1 MRLNNLGNSINAA
14 KDILNV
20 FEQMSDFKG
29 SDATDETLKKMAG
42 ALSDYSLETVKSAAG
57 QMDLTEAQAQA
68 VFMAKGLA
76 DAELDTA
83 VKTAALS
90 AAQTEA
96 SSSALNI
103 KSIFT
108 GLGATLA
115 SQPELIAAISVA
127 ALAAGGA
134 YIAWYNSAEQV
145 LKRQREHRAEMQKSI
160 DSANSEAR
168 SFTQQENE
176 LKQLLE
182 QYNNAAKYSDEW
194 YESAK
199 KITDISED
207 LIIGYSDEG
216 DVILANTGKIQE
228 QIQEY
233 RNLAETKHNSAVEE
247 SKELIDTSVEDYE
260 ENLKKKEKEDAL
272 IKQAQDEIARNQALI
287 RSNPDSDDVQFWAE
301 NVFNWQTTLDGALSK
316 SQLYADDLNAI
327 TDEVRESYMN
337 LLPQLDENAYTD
349 FERNLRTSLLDYAST
364 AMIDSNEFTAL
375 YNGIRSSDVSKKL
388 FESLFTLQD
397 SDISYSDYSR
407 QAQEIY
413 EKLLTQ
419 LNITDESDQLALKL
433 VLGIDDES
441 LANARQ
447 ELDALKVKYAGRR
460 YNGSTLEYGDIEFA
474 NFADT
479 LTDSELDIAN
489 SNEFA
494 SAIEQIKLETG
505 EARLSQEEYR
515 TALDLASEAILNQKD
530 ASELLKTSISDSVSS
545 LNDLQSQLNTL
556 DSAVINYDEN
566 GSFSLDDLAAISDY
580 FLSLE
585 DFDTSAV
592 DGALSVLS
600 DSSSTTEELAK
611 AVTTVAD
618 QYLQASGILDTV
630 TDRNKALIISQLES
644 MGISNA
650 QEIVNAKLAA
660 SYGTLVQAE
669 AIAAKYSINL
679 SAVTYDEINS
689 LLTEGQISEVT
700 ARQLAYYAIQ
710 KQYCNGAVIST
721 VADCQNMINLAKT
734 AGYSTEVLSRL
745 EALKARMASSDYMFS
760 ETVRTNVSN
769 QINRILSEAGAN
781 MADYDIKIPQA
792 TYNGGSGIANALN
805 DAGQA
810 AQASAQEI
818 EDTYEEVFDFFE
830 RRTDVLNDALD
841 LLNTNLENVF
851 GSFAKNQLI
860 DAQIGINKESINNQT
875 DALAMYQQKASE
887 ALAKIPA
894 DLQSKITEGSVS
906 LTNFI
911 GSGNEDVVEAIKEYQ
926 NWADKVAD
934 CKQELGSL
942 KKELRQLEL
951 DKFNN
956 IISDFT
962 NRFDIS
968 TDAQDFIQKQIA
980 LFKEAGQL
988 IGTGFYQG
996 LIKESEGQLTI
1007 LEQERQAL
1015 ADELASG
1022 LDNGLIEKGSEE
1034 WLEIIDAFNKVDSS
1048 ILDCKKDIE
1057 EFNNAIQDL
1066 HWDII
1071 KRIQENFDN
1080 LSDEMKNLTGLI
1092 NDADVSDA
1100 EGNWSK
1106 EGLTQLGLYAQEYEK
1121 SVYAANMYAEEIAKL
1136 NEAFANG
1143 DYSVTE
1149 YADKLA
1155 DLKKAQWDEVNA
1167 SEAAKDSII
1176 SLNKERVET
1185 MVTAIEDEI
1194 DAMKE
1199 LISSKKDALDAEEEL
1214 YEYRKSISEKTKS
1227 VTDIERQI
1235 AAMQNDDTA
1244 STVAKR
1250 KRLEE
1255 QLAQA
1260 KEELADY
1267 EYSHSIDT
1275 QKSALDQQFE
1285 EFETDKDAEI
1295 ERLRET
1301 LSDREAVI
1309 ALSFETV
1316 KANAQL
1322 IGSEIA
1328 LIAQTH
1334 GITVSESITA
1344 AWNSGE
1350 NAVASYGQTLG
1361 NGASTFLTNMSNMA
1375 QSVYGLQSQ
1384 ADAAALSLANM
1395 YNQNSEN
1402 LQNSLIA
1409 SWYSAANLNAV
1420 AQALDASLINA
1431 LGRGYDVSSLVNGMN
1446 SIGNAASNTAGKI
1459 RDMMAALSGLGN
1471 TSSDNAR
1478 YAIAMDGKTV
1488 DDNNGKG
1495 FTREQADKLKST
1507 KYKHHYYYIYTF
1519 AKGGLVTKDDNNPL
1533 NYIARSVGEDTLIA
1547 AKDGELV
1554 LNPAEADAFLK
1565 LAPNMELFNRFIP
1578 RIAPDSS
1585 VENIPFIEKGAPSV
1599 QIHYD
1604 NLVQVQGDVN
1614 NSNIREMKTIV
1625 DDAITK
1631 QFNKFNSDLH
1641 KAGVR

>member
-1 MRLNNLGNSINAA
+1 
-14 KDILNV
+14 
-20 FEQMSDFKG
+20 MSEFKG
-29 SDATDETLKKMAG
+29 SGAKDETIKKLTDV
-42 ALSDYSLETVKSAAG
+42 LSDYSLETVGAAAG
-57 QMDLTEAQAQA
+57 QMDLTEVQAQA

-83 VKTAALS
+83 VKTATLS
-90 AAQTEA
+90 AAQKEA
-96 SSSALNI
+96 SSSALNV
-103 KSIFT
+103 KSVFT

-115 SQPELIAAISVA
+115 AHPALIA
-127 ALAAGGA
+127 ALAAGALAAGVA
-134 YIAWYNSAEQV
+134 YIAWYNSTEQV

-160 DSANSEAR
+160 DSLNSEST
-168 SFTQQENE
+168 SFTQQANA

-182 QYNNAAKYSDEW
+182 QYNNATKYSDEW
-194 YESAK
+194 YESAR
-199 KITDISED
+199 KIADLSED
-207 LIIGYSDEG
+207 LVIGYSDEG
-216 DVILANTGKIQE
+216 EAILANTDKIRE

-233 RNLAETKHNSAVEE
+233 RNLADEKYSSSIIA
-247 SKELIDTSVEDYE
+247 SKEFIDTSVKDYE
-260 ENLKKKEKEDAL
+260 KNQKKKEKKDNKAQKLQTRLEKDKAYIRANPYAPDA
-272 IKQAQDEIARNQALI
+272 QSYND
-287 RSNPDSDDVQFWAE
+287 
-301 NVFNWQTTLDGALSK
+301 
-316 SQLYADDLNAI
+316 AI
-327 TDEVRESYMN
+327 TDLEGEIDAILEKSALYATEMDYIQENIKASYAN
-337 LLPQLDENAYTD
+337 LLPLLNENEFTD
-349 FERNLRTSLLDYAST
+349 FEINLRTSLLDYAST
-364 AMIDSNEFTAL
+364 AMIDSSQFTAL
-375 YNGIRSSDVSKKL
+375 YDKIKSSDVNKKL
-388 FESLFTLQD
+388 FDSLFTLQD
-397 SDISYSDYSR
+397 SDNSYAEYSR

-441 LANARQ
+441 LANAQ
-447 ELDALKVKYAGRR
+447 YEVDALIEKYAGRR
-460 YNGSTLEYGDIEFA
+460 YNGSMLEYGDIEFA
-474 NFADT
+474 NFANT

-505 EARLSQEEYR
+505 EAKLSQEEYR
-515 TALDLASEAILNQKD
+515 TALDLASEAILNQKN
-530 ASELLKTSISDSVSS
+530 ATELLKTSISDSVSS
-545 LNDLQSQLNTL
+545 LSDLQSQLNTL
-556 DSAVINYDEN
+556 DSAVISYDEN
-566 GSFSLDDLAAISDY
+566 GTFSLDDLAAISDY

-592 DGALSVLS
+592 DNALSVLS
-600 DSSSTTEELAK
+600 DSSSTTEQLAK

-669 AIAAKYSINL
+669 AIATQHSINL

-689 LLTEGQISEVT
+689 LLTEGQISEIT

-745 EALKARMASSDYMFS
+745 EALKARMSSADYIFS
-760 ETVRTNVSN
+760 ETVRNNVSN
-769 QINRILSEAGAN
+769 QINSILSEASAN
-781 MADYDIKIPQA
+781 MANYNIEIPQA
-792 TYNGGSGIANALN
+792 TYNGGSNITNALN
-805 DAGQA
+805 DASQA
-810 AQASAQEI
+810 AQASAREI
-818 EDTYEEVFDFFE
+818 EDTYEELFDFFE

-875 DALAMYQQKASE
+875 DALAMYQQKAAE

-906 LTNFI
+906 LVNFI

-934 CKQELGSL
+934 CKQELSSL

-956 IISDFT
+956 IVSDFT

-968 TDAQDFIQKQIA
+968 SDAQDFIQKQIA

-988 IGTGFYQG
+988 IGEGFYQG
-996 LIKESEGQLTI
+996 LIKESESQLTI

-1022 LDNGLIEKGSEE
+1022 FDNGLIEKGSEE
-1034 WLEIIDAFNKVDSS
+1034 WLEIVDAFNKVDSS

-1080 LSDEMKNLTGLI
+1080 LSDEIKNLTGLI
-1092 NDADVSDA
+1092 DDADVSDA

-1143 DYSVTE
+1143 EYSATE

-1155 DLKKAQWDEVNA
+1155 DLKEAQWDEVNA
-1167 SEAAKDSII
+1167 SEAAKDSIM

-1199 LISSKKDALDAEEEL
+1199 LISSKKNALDAEEEL

-1250 KRLEE
+1250 KKLEE

-1285 EFETDKDAEI
+1285 EFETDKEAEI

-1301 LSDREAVI
+1301 LSEREAVI

-1328 LIAQTH
+1328 LVAQAH
-1334 GITVSESITA
+1334 GITVSESITT
-1344 AWNSGE
+1344 AWTSGE
-1350 NAVASYGQTLG
+1350 NAVASYGEALG
-1361 NGASTFLTNMSNMA
+1361 IGASTFLTNMSNMA

-1384 ADAAALSLANM
+1384 ADATALSLSSM

-1402 LQNSLIA
+1402 LQNSLIT
-1409 SWYSAANLNAV
+1409 SWYSAANLNTV
-1420 AQALDASLINA
+1420 AQALDDSLANA

-1446 SIGNAASNTAGKI
+1446 SIGDAAANAANKV
-1459 RDMMAALSGLGN
+1459 RDLMAAINGN
-1471 TSSDNAR
+1471 
-1478 YAIAMDGKTV
+1478 GKTTPE
-1488 DDNNGKG
+1488 DTNYGIAINGHSVVKDL
-1495 FTREQADKLKST
+1495 TKEAAYKLKAT
-1507 KYKHHYYYIYTF
+1507 QYKHDYYYIYSY
-1519 AKGGLVTKDDNNPL
+1519 AKGGLVTKDDSNPL
-1533 NYIARSVGEDTLIA
+1533 NYIAKSVGEDTLIA

-1554 LNPAEADAFLK
+1554 LTPAEAEAFLK
-1565 LAPNMELFNRFIP
+1565 LAPNMESFNRFIP
-1578 RIAPDSS
+1578 RITPDSF
-1585 VENIPFIEKGAPSV
+1585 VNNIPLIENTPPSV

-1625 DDAITK
+1625 NDAITK
-1631 QFNKFNSDLH
+1631 QFNKFNSDLY

>member
-29 SDATDETLKKMAG
+29 SDAADETLKKMAG

-83 VKTAALS
+83 VKTATLS

-115 SQPELIAAISVA
+115 AHPALIAALAAA
-127 ALAAGGA
+127 ALAAGAA
-134 YIAWYNSAEQV
+134 YIAWYNSTEQV
-145 LKRQREHRAEMQKSI
+145 LKRQREHRLEMQKSI
-160 DSANSEAR
+160 DSLNNESS

-182 QYNNAAKYSDEW
+182 QYKNAIKYSNEW
-194 YESAK
+194 YEAAR
-199 KITDISED
+199 KIADLSSE
-207 LIIGYSDEG
+207 LVIGYSDEG
-216 DVILANTGKIQE
+216 DVILANTDKIRE

-233 RNLAETKHNSAVEE
+233 RNLAEEKHKSAVEE
-247 SKELIDTSVEDYE
+247 SKEFIDTSVEDFE
-260 ENLKKKEKEDAL
+260 KNQKEKAIKDEQAKLEKKKIERNKAQVELEPYDVFTASSKNYIESNENYLETL
-272 IKQAQDEIARNQALI
+272 IK
-287 RSNPDSDDVQFWAE
+287 DS
-301 NVFNWQTTLDGALSK
+301 K
-316 SQLYADDLNAI
+316 LYADEMSSIQASLPTYYA
-327 TDEVRESYMN
+327 N
-337 LLPQLDENAYTD
+337 LLPLLKESEFTD

-364 AMIDSNEFTAL
+364 AVINSSDFTAL
-375 YNGIRSSDVSKKL
+375 YNEIKSSDVNKKL

-413 EKLLTQ
+413 EKLLTR
-419 LNITDESDQLALKL
+419 LNITDESDRLALKL

-545 LNDLQSQLNTL
+545 LSDLQSQLNTL

-600 DSSSTTEELAK
+600 DSSSTTEELTK

-630 TDRNKALIISQLES
+630 TDQNKALIISQLES

-721 VADCQNMINLAKT
+721 VADCQNMINLART

-781 MADYDIKIPQA
+781 MANYDIEIPQA

-805 DAGQA
+805 DASQA

-818 EDTYEEVFDFFE
+818 EDTYEELFDFFE

-996 LIKESEGQLTI
+996 LIKESEDQLTI

-1034 WLEIIDAFNKVDSS
+1034 WLKIIDAFNKVDSS

-1092 NDADVSDA
+1092 DNGDVADA

-1106 EGLTQLGLYAQEYEK
+1106 GGLTRLGLYAQEYEK

-1143 DYSVTE
+1143 EYSATE

-1250 KRLEE
+1250 KKLEE
-1255 QLAQA
+1255 QLAKA

-1285 EFETDKDAEI
+1285 DFETDKDAEI

-1344 AWNSGE
+1344 AWSSGE

-1384 ADAAALSLANM
+1384 ADATALSLANM

-1533 NYIARSVGEDTLIA
+1533 NYIAKSVGEDTLIA
-1547 AKDGELV
+1547 ARDGELV
-1554 LNPAEADAFLK
+1554 LKPAEADAFLK

-1578 RIAPDSS
+1578 RIALDSS
-1585 VENIPFIEKGAPSV
+1585 VENIPFIEKAAPSV

>member
-29 SDATDETLKKMAG
+29 SDASDETLKKLSG

-115 SQPELIAAISVA
+115 THPALTAALVAA
-127 ALAAGGA
+127 ALAAGTA
-134 YIAWYNSAEQV
+134 YIKWYNSAGQV
-145 LKRQREHRAEMQKSI
+145 LKRQREHRSEMQRSI
-160 DSANSEAR
+160 DYLNAESD
-168 SFTQQENE
+168 SFTSQANE
-176 LKQLLE
+176 LKKLLE
-182 QYNNAAKYSDEW
+182 QYGSAVKYSDEW
-194 YESAK
+194 YESAR
-199 KITDISED
+199 KIANLSEN
-207 LIIGYSDEG
+207 LVIGYSDEG
-216 DVILANTGKIQE
+216 DAILANTDKIRE
-228 QIQEY
+228 QIQAY
-233 RNLAETKHNSAVEE
+233 RNLAEEKHNSSITE
-247 SKELIDTSVEDYE
+247 SKELIATSVKDYE
-260 ENLKKKEKEDAL
+260 KNRKNKERVA
-272 IKQAQDEIARNQALI
+272 N
-287 RSNPDSDDVQFWAE
+287 DVQRTQTRITNNKAKIIANPFDPESQTLNDRLPNLEIELDEQLKELELYTNEMVSMQTSLRALY
-301 NVFNWQTTLDGALSK
+301 TTLFPL
-316 SQLYADDLNAI
+316 I
-327 TDEVRESYMN
+327 E
-337 LLPQLDENAYTD
+337 END
-349 FERNLRTSLLDYAST
+349 FTNFEQNLRTSLLDYAST
-364 AMIDSNEFTAL
+364 AVIDSSEFTAL
-375 YNGIRSSDVSKKL
+375 YNEIKSSDVNKKL

-397 SDISYSDYSR
+397 SDISYAEYSR

-441 LANARQ
+441 LANAQ
-447 ELDALKVKYAGRR
+447 YELDALIEKYAGRR
-460 YNGSTLEYGDIEFA
+460 YNGSMLEYGDIEFA
-474 NFADT
+474 NFANT
-479 LTDSELDIAN
+479 LTDNEIDIAN

-515 TALDLASEAILNQKD
+515 TALDLASEAILNQKN

-545 LNDLQSQLNTL
+545 LSDLQSQLSTL

-585 DFDTSAV
+585 DFDTSAI
-592 DGALSVLS
+592 DNALSVLS
-600 DSSSTTEELAK
+600 DSSSTTEELTK

-669 AIAAKYSINL
+669 AIATKYSINL
-679 SAVTYDEINS
+679 STVTYDEINS

-745 EALKARMASSDYMFS
+745 EALKARMASSDYIFS
-760 ETVRTNVSN
+760 ETVRNNVSN
-769 QINRILSEAGAN
+769 QINSILSEASAN
-781 MADYDIKIPQA
+781 MANYNIEIPQA

-805 DAGQA
+805 EASQA

-818 EDTYEEVFDFFE
+818 EDTYEELFDFFE

-841 LLNTNLENVF
+841 LLNANLENVF

-875 DALAMYQQKASE
+875 DALAMYQQKAAE

-906 LTNFI
+906 LVNFI

-956 IISDFT
+956 IVSDFT

-968 TDAQDFIQKQIA
+968 SDAQDFIQKQIA

-988 IGTGFYQG
+988 IGEGFYQG

-1022 LDNGLIEKGSEE
+1022 LDNGLIEKGSDE

-1080 LSDEMKNLTGLI
+1080 LSDEIKNLTGLI
-1092 NDADVSDA
+1092 DDADVSDA

-1143 DYSVTE
+1143 EYSATE

-1167 SEAAKDSII
+1167 SEAAKDSIM

-1199 LISSKKDALDAEEEL
+1199 LISSKKNALDAEEEL

-1301 LSDREAVI
+1301 LSEREAVI

-1328 LIAQTH
+1328 LVAQAH
-1334 GITVSESITA
+1334 GITVSESITT

-1350 NAVASYGQTLG
+1350 NAVASYGETLG

-1384 ADAAALSLANM
+1384 ADATALSLANM

-1402 LQNSLIA
+1402 LQNSLIT
-1409 SWYSAANLNAV
+1409 SWYSAANLNTV
-1420 AQALDASLINA
+1420 AKALDASLINT
-1431 LGRGYDVSSLVNGMN
+1431 LGRGYDVSSLVNGIN
-1446 SIGNAASNTAGKI
+1446 SIGAAAANAAGKVQDLMNALNGAGKNDKTYVTI
-1459 RDMMAALSGLGN
+1459 YQGVKSDGSDSVVRLPDGTM
-1471 TSSDNAR
+1471 TSK
-1478 YAIAMDGKTV
+1478 AIAQNAGYV
-1488 DDNNGKG
+1488 
-1495 FTREQADKLKST
+1495 Q
-1507 KYKHHYYYIYTF
+1507 KY
-1519 AKGGLVTKDDNNPL
+1519 AKGGLVTKDDTNPL
-1533 NYIARSVGEDTLIA
+1533 NYIAKSVGEDTLIA

-1554 LNPAEADAFLK
+1554 LTPAEADAFLN
-1565 LAPNMELFNRFIP
+1565 LAPNMKLFNQFIP
-1578 RIAPDSS
+1578 KLSPDSS
-1585 VENIPFIEKGAPSV
+1585 VNNLPYIEKAAPSV

>member
-1 MRLNNLGNSINAA
+1 MANGNVDNKIIVGIDQAASKKLIEKDLKKLLSQIKDLEVQISRIKLDKKAISELEAGFQSLGQASQKLSDGQKGLFDFKSISSAFDSLKNFSSIANDISTVLGGGNSESTLYKINQLIQAIPNAPQLQAIVALITTIGTLINNVYDALVLTTEEAEAALNSSLQELQQVNTKIDSIHSQLAETGNRIDELNAKDSLSLVELNELTKLREQNTELERELKIQEDLLQVKNEQARIDAVNYFNSTKTDTPDYIDSTHTIDAIEEEIEKCANLYKLLEEQKLYEEGTSEWSQLQSEINKIADNRDDYKKDIESALIDFMKYDDSLVAGKDDELIARLNDIYKLYDQTFRPEQLNQEKIEGILGKSQFKEIESILIDLSNS
-14 KDILNV
+14 
-20 FEQMSDFKG
+20 G
-29 SDATDETLKKMAG
+29 S
-42 ALSDYSLETVKSAAG
+42 LSVDMLVSR
-57 QMDLTEAQAQA
+57 
-68 VFMAKGLA
+68 F
-76 DAELDTA
+76 
-83 VKTAALS
+83 
-90 AAQTEA
+90 
-96 SSSALNI
+96 
-103 KSIFT
+103 
-108 GLGATLA
+108 
-115 SQPELIAAISVA
+115 PELINY
-127 ALAAGGA
+127 LDKAG
-134 YIAWYNSAEQV
+134 I
-145 LKRQREHRAEMQKSI
+145 
-160 DSANSEAR
+160 SANELLNYINALSNSPVSNYDTLKYELRNDYINQYTNFDDKTYAGHDFDR
-168 SFTQQENE
+168 WIADKSDNE
-176 LKQLLE
+176 IQLL
-182 QYNNAAKYSDEW
+182 YHIKYD
-194 YESAK
+194 
-199 KITDISED
+199 
-207 LIIGYSDEG
+207 
-216 DVILANTGKIQE
+216 
-228 QIQEY
+228 
-233 RNLAETKHNSAVEE
+233 
-247 SKELIDTSVEDYE
+247 DTSTYGWSFEDFD
-260 ENLKKKEKEDAL
+260 KEIQRRQNEPLVVDSGF
-272 IKQAQDEIARNQALI
+272 NQ
-287 RSNPDSDDVQFWAE
+287 
-301 NVFNWQTTLDGALSK
+301 
-316 SQLYADDLNAI
+316 
-327 TDEVRESYMN
+327 
-337 LLPQLDENAYTD
+337 
-349 FERNLRTSLLDYAST
+349 
-364 AMIDSNEFTAL
+364 
-375 YNGIRSSDVSKKL
+375 
-388 FESLFTLQD
+388 
-397 SDISYSDYSR
+397 
-407 QAQEIY
+407 
-413 EKLLTQ
+413 
-419 LNITDESDQLALKL
+419 
-433 VLGIDDES
+433 
-441 LANARQ
+441 
-447 ELDALKVKYAGRR
+447 
-460 YNGSTLEYGDIEFA
+460 
-474 NFADT
+474 
-479 LTDSELDIAN
+479 LTDSLQVL
-489 SNEFA
+489 SNL
-494 SAIEQIKLETG
+494 Q
-505 EARLSQEEYR
+505 
-515 TALDLASEAILNQKD
+515 
-530 ASELLKTSISDSVSS
+530 SELI
-545 LNDLQSQLNTL
+545 TL

-592 DGALSVLS
+592 DNALSVLS
-600 DSSSTTEELAK
+600 DSSSTTEQLAK

-669 AIAAKYSINL
+669 AIATQHSINL

-689 LLTEGQISEVT
+689 LLTEGQISEIT

-745 EALKARMASSDYMFS
+745 EALKARMSSADYIFS
-760 ETVRTNVSN
+760 ETVRNNVSN
-769 QINRILSEAGAN
+769 QINSILSEASAN
-781 MADYDIKIPQA
+781 MANYNIEIPQA
-792 TYNGGSGIANALN
+792 TYNGGSNITNALN
-805 DAGQA
+805 DASQA
-810 AQASAQEI
+810 AQASAREI
-818 EDTYEEVFDFFE
+818 EDTYEELFDFFE

-875 DALAMYQQKASE
+875 DALAMYQQKAAE

-906 LTNFI
+906 LVNFI

-934 CKQELGSL
+934 CKQELSSL

-956 IISDFT
+956 IVSDFT

-968 TDAQDFIQKQIA
+968 SDAQDFIQKQIA

-988 IGTGFYQG
+988 IGEGFYQG
-996 LIKESEGQLTI
+996 LIKESESQLTI

-1022 LDNGLIEKGSEE
+1022 FDNGLIEKGSEE
-1034 WLEIIDAFNKVDSS
+1034 WLEIVDAFNKVDSS

-1080 LSDEMKNLTGLI
+1080 LSDEIKNLTGLI
-1092 NDADVSDA
+1092 DDADVSDA

-1143 DYSVTE
+1143 EYSATE

-1167 SEAAKDSII
+1167 SEAAKDSIM

-1199 LISSKKDALDAEEEL
+1199 LISSKKNALDAEEEL

-1250 KRLEE
+1250 KKLEE

-1285 EFETDKDAEI
+1285 EFETDKEAEI

-1301 LSDREAVI
+1301 LSEREAVI

-1328 LIAQTH
+1328 LVAQAH
-1334 GITVSESITA
+1334 GITVSESITT
-1344 AWNSGE
+1344 AWTSGE
-1350 NAVASYGQTLG
+1350 NAVASYGEALG
-1361 NGASTFLTNMSNMA
+1361 IGASTFLTNMSNMA

-1384 ADAAALSLANM
+1384 ADATALSLASM

-1409 SWYSAANLNAV
+1409 SWYSAANLNTV
-1420 AQALDASLINA
+1420 AKALDASLINT

-1446 SIGNAASNTAGKI
+1446 SIGAAAANAAGKVQDLMNALNGAGKNDKTYVTI
-1459 RDMMAALSGLGN
+1459 YQGVKSDGSDSVVRLPDGTMTSKAMAQSAG
-1471 TSSDNAR
+1471 
-1478 YAIAMDGKTV
+1478 YV
-1488 DDNNGKG
+1488 
-1495 FTREQADKLKST
+1495 Q
-1507 KYKHHYYYIYTF
+1507 KY
-1519 AKGGLVTKDDNNPL
+1519 AKGGLVTKDDSNPL
-1533 NYIARSVGEDTLIA
+1533 NYIAKSVGEDTLIA

-1554 LNPAEADAFLK
+1554 LTPAEAEAFLK
-1565 LAPNMELFNRFIP
+1565 LAPNMESFNRFIP
-1578 RIAPDSS
+1578 RITPDSF
-1585 VENIPFIEKGAPSV
+1585 VNNIPLIENTPPSV

-1625 DDAITK
+1625 NDAITK
-1631 QFNKFNSDLH
+1631 QFNKFNSDLY

>member
-1 MRLNNLGNSINAA
+1 
-14 KDILNV
+14 
-20 FEQMSDFKG
+20 MSEFKG
-29 SDATDETLKKMAG
+29 SGAKDETIKKLTDV
-42 ALSDYSLETVKSAAG
+42 LSDYSLETVGAAAG
-57 QMDLTEAQAQA
+57 QMDLTEVQTQA

-76 DAELDTA
+76 DAELDMA
-83 VKTAALS
+83 VKTATLS
-90 AAQTEA
+90 AAQKEA
-96 SSSALNI
+96 SSSALNV
-103 KSIFT
+103 KSVFT

-115 SQPELIAAISVA
+115 AHPALIA
-127 ALAAGGA
+127 ALAAGALAAGVA
-134 YIAWYNSAEQV
+134 YIAWYNSTEQV

-160 DSANSEAR
+160 DSLNNEST
-168 SFTQQENE
+168 SFTQQANA

-182 QYNNAAKYSDEW
+182 QYNNATKYSDEW
-194 YESAK
+194 YESAR
-199 KITDISED
+199 KIADLSED
-207 LIIGYSDEG
+207 LVIGYSDEG
-216 DVILANTGKIQE
+216 EAILANTSKIQE

-233 RNLAETKHNSAVEE
+233 RNLAEEKHNSSVEE
-247 SKELIDTSVEDYE
+247 SKELIDTSVKDYE
-260 ENLKKKEKEDAL
+260 ENRKKKEKEDDL
-272 IKQAQDEIARNQALI
+272 IKQAQNEIARNESLI
-287 RSNPDSDDVQFWAE
+287 RSNPDSYDVQFWAE
-301 NVFNWQTTLDGALSK
+301 NIYNWKTILDGALRN
-316 SQLYADDLNAI
+316 SQLYADEMDAI
-327 TDEVRESYMN
+327 TNDIRESYTN

-349 FERNLRTSLLDYAST
+349 FEINLRTSLLDYAST
-364 AMIDSNEFTAL
+364 AMIDSSQFTAL
-375 YNGIRSSDVSKKL
+375 YDKIKSSDVNKKL
-388 FESLFTLQD
+388 FDSLFTLQD
-397 SDISYSDYSR
+397 SDISYAEYSR

-441 LANARQ
+441 LANAQ
-447 ELDALKVKYAGRR
+447 YEVDALIEKYAGRR
-460 YNGSTLEYGDIEFA
+460 YNGSMLEYGDIEFA
-474 NFADT
+474 NFANT

-505 EARLSQEEYR
+505 EAKLSQEEYR
-515 TALDLASEAILNQKD
+515 TALDLASEAILNQKN
-530 ASELLKTSISDSVSS
+530 ATELLKTSISDSVSS
-545 LNDLQSQLNTL
+545 LSDLQSQLNTL
-556 DSAVINYDEN
+556 DSAVISYDEN
-566 GSFSLDDLAAISDY
+566 GTFSLDDLAAISDY

-585 DFDTSAV
+585 DFDNFAV
-592 DGALSVLS
+592 DIALWLLS
-600 DSSSTTEELAK
+600 DSSSTTEQLAK

-669 AIAAKYSINL
+669 AIATQHSINL

-689 LLTEGQISEVT
+689 LLTEGQISEIT

-745 EALKARMASSDYMFS
+745 EALKARMSSADYIFS
-760 ETVRTNVSN
+760 ETVRNNVSN
-769 QINRILSEAGAN
+769 QINSILSEASAN
-781 MADYDIKIPQA
+781 MANYNIEIPQA
-792 TYNGGSGIANALN
+792 TYNGGSNITNALN
-805 DAGQA
+805 DASQA
-810 AQASAQEI
+810 AQASAREI
-818 EDTYEEVFDFFE
+818 EDTYEELFDFFE

-875 DALAMYQQKASE
+875 DALAMYQQKAAE

-906 LTNFI
+906 LVNFI

-934 CKQELGSL
+934 CKQELSSL

-956 IISDFT
+956 IVSDFT

-968 TDAQDFIQKQIA
+968 SDAQDFIQKQIA

-988 IGTGFYQG
+988 IGEGFYQG
-996 LIKESEGQLTI
+996 LIKESESQLTI

-1022 LDNGLIEKGSEE
+1022 FDNGLIEKGSEE
-1034 WLEIIDAFNKVDSS
+1034 WLEIVDAFNKVDSS

-1080 LSDEMKNLTGLI
+1080 LSDEIKNLTGLI
-1092 NDADVSDA
+1092 DDADVSDA

-1143 DYSVTE
+1143 EYSATE

-1167 SEAAKDSII
+1167 SEAAKDSIM

-1199 LISSKKDALDAEEEL
+1199 LISSKKNALDAEEEL

-1250 KRLEE
+1250 KKLEE

-1285 EFETDKDAEI
+1285 EFETDKEAEI

-1301 LSDREAVI
+1301 LSEREAVI

-1328 LIAQTH
+1328 LVAQAH
-1334 GITVSESITA
+1334 GITVSESITT
-1344 AWNSGE
+1344 AWTSGE
-1350 NAVASYGQTLG
+1350 NAVASYGEALG
-1361 NGASTFLTNMSNMA
+1361 IGASTFLTNMSNMA

-1384 ADAAALSLANM
+1384 ADATALSLSRM

-1409 SWYSAANLNAV
+1409 SWYSAANLNTV
-1420 AQALDASLINA
+1420 AQALDDSLANA

-1446 SIGNAASNTAGKI
+1446 SIGDAAANAANKVRDLMAAIANAGKSDPDI
-1459 RDMMAALSGLGN
+1459 PGTYQDLYQNGSNNSNNLVMVTLPNGRTFVTTRAKAEAA
-1471 TSSDNAR
+1471 
-1478 YAIAMDGKTV
+1478 
-1488 DDNNGKG
+1488 
-1495 FTREQADKLKST
+1495 
-1507 KYKHHYYYIYTF
+1507 KYVPKY
-1519 AKGGLVTKDDNNPL
+1519 AKGGLVTKDDSNPL
-1533 NYIARSVGEDTLIA
+1533 NYIAKSVGEDTLIA

-1554 LNPAEADAFLK
+1554 LTPAEAEAFLK
-1565 LAPNMELFNRFIP
+1565 LAPNMESFNRFIP
-1578 RIAPDSS
+1578 RITPDSF
-1585 VENIPFIEKGAPSV
+1585 VNNIPLIENVPPSV

-1625 DDAITK
+1625 NDAITK
-1631 QFNKFNSDLH
+1631 QFNKFNSDLY

>member
-1 MRLNNLGNSINAA
+1 MKYDNSLVEGKDDELIARLNRIYRLYDQTFQPEQINQKKIEGILGKSQFENIESNLIALANS
-14 KDILNV
+14 
-20 FEQMSDFKG
+20 G
-29 SDATDETLKKMAG
+29 SLSVNTL
-42 ALSDYSLETVKSAAG
+42 
-57 QMDLTEAQAQA
+57 
-68 VFMAKGLA
+68 
-76 DAELDTA
+76 
-83 VKTAALS
+83 
-90 AAQTEA
+90 
-96 SSSALNI
+96 SSE
-103 KSIFT
+103 F
-108 GLGATLA
+108 
-115 SQPELIAAISVA
+115 PELINY
-127 ALAAGGA
+127 LEKAG
-134 YIAWYNSAEQV
+134 I
-145 LKRQREHRAEMQKSI
+145 
-160 DSANSEAR
+160 
-168 SFTQQENE
+168 
-176 LKQLLE
+176 
-182 QYNNAAKYSDEW
+182 
-194 YESAK
+194 SAK
-199 KITDISED
+199 ELLTYINALSNPPLADHDILKSELRND
-207 LIIGYSDEG
+207 YIDQYTNFDDKTYAGHDFDRWIADKSDDEIQ
-216 DVILANTGKIQE
+216 ILYHI
-228 QIQEY
+228 
-233 RNLAETKHNSAVEE
+233 KHD
-247 SKELIDTSVEDYE
+247 DTSTYGWSFDDFDHEIE
-260 ENLKKKEKEDAL
+260 RRQNEPL
-272 IKQAQDEIARNQALI
+272 IV
-287 RSNPDSDDVQFWAE
+287 DS
-301 NVFNWQTTLDGALSK
+301 G
-316 SQLYADDLNAI
+316 LN
-327 TDEVRESYMN
+327 
-337 LLPQLDENAYTD
+337 
-349 FERNLRTSLLDYAST
+349 SLT
-364 AMIDSNEFTAL
+364 
-375 YNGIRSSDVSKKL
+375 G
-388 FESLFTLQD
+388 SL
-397 SDISYSDYSR
+397 
-407 QAQEIY
+407 
-413 EKLLTQ
+413 
-419 LNITDESDQLALKL
+419 
-433 VLGIDDES
+433 
-441 LANARQ
+441 
-447 ELDALKVKYAGRR
+447 
-460 YNGSTLEYGDIEFA
+460 
-474 NFADT
+474 
-479 LTDSELDIAN
+479 
-489 SNEFA
+489 
-494 SAIEQIKLETG
+494 QILC
-505 EARLSQEEYR
+505 
-515 TALDLASEAILNQKD
+515 
-530 ASELLKTSISDSVSS
+530 
-545 LNDLQSQLNTL
+545 DLQSQLNTL

-585 DFDTSAV
+585 GFDTSAI
-592 DGALSVLS
+592 DNALSVLS
-600 DSSSTTEELAK
+600 DSSSTTEELTK

-660 SYGTLVQAE
+660 SYGTLIQAE

-745 EALKARMASSDYMFS
+745 EALKARMASSDYIFS

-781 MADYDIKIPQA
+781 MANYDIEIPQA

-805 DAGQA
+805 DASQA

-818 EDTYEEVFDFFE
+818 EDTYEELFDFFE

-934 CKQELGSL
+934 CKQKLGSL

-1080 LSDEMKNLTGLI
+1080 LSDEIKNLIGLI
-1092 NDADVSDA
+1092 DDADVSDA

-1250 KRLEE
+1250 KKLEE
-1255 QLAQA
+1255 QLAGA

-1267 EYSHSIDT
+1267 EYAHSIDT

-1285 EFETDKDAEI
+1285 DFETDKDSEI

-1301 LSDREAVI
+1301 LSDRETVI

-1322 IGSEIA
+1322 IGTEIA
-1328 LIAQTH
+1328 SIAQTH
-1334 GITVSESITA
+1334 GITVSESITS

-1350 NAVASYGQTLG
+1350 SAVASYGQTLG

-1402 LQNSLIA
+1402 LQNSLIT

-1420 AQALDASLINA
+1420 AQALDTSLINA
-1431 LGRGYDVSSLVNGMN
+1431 LGRGYDVSSLVNSMN
-1446 SIGNAASNTAGKI
+1446 SIGNAASNAAGKI
-1459 RDMMAALSGLGN
+1459 RDMMATLSGLGN

-1519 AKGGLVTKDDNNPL
+1519 AKGGLVTKNDNNPL
-1533 NYIARSVGEDTLIA
+1533 NYIAKSVGEDTLIA

-1585 VENIPFIEKGAPSV
+1585 VENIPFIEKSAPSV

>member
-1 MRLNNLGNSINAA
+1 MANGNVDNKIVVGIDQAASKKLIERDLKKLLSQIKDLEVQVSRIKLDKKAISELEAGFQSLGQATQKLSEGQKGLFDVKSFSSAFDSLKKISSLTNDISNIAGGENSESSLYKINQLIQAIPNAPQLQAIVTLITTIGTLINKVYDALVLTTEEAEAALNNSLKELQQVNSEIDSIQSQLSETGNRIDELNAKDSLSLVELDELNKLREQNTELERELKIQEDLLQVKNEQARIDAINYFNSTKTDTPDYIDSNHTIDAIEEEIEKSANLYRLLEEQKLYEEGSSEWSQLQSEINKIADNREAYKKDIESALIDFMKYDDSLVEGKDDELIARLNRIYRLYDQTFHPEQINQEKIEGILGKSQFENIESNLIALANS
-14 KDILNV
+14 
-20 FEQMSDFKG
+20 G
-29 SDATDETLKKMAG
+29 SLSVNTL
-42 ALSDYSLETVKSAAG
+42 
-57 QMDLTEAQAQA
+57 
-68 VFMAKGLA
+68 
-76 DAELDTA
+76 
-83 VKTAALS
+83 
-90 AAQTEA
+90 
-96 SSSALNI
+96 SSE
-103 KSIFT
+103 F
-108 GLGATLA
+108 
-115 SQPELIAAISVA
+115 PELINY
-127 ALAAGGA
+127 LEKAG
-134 YIAWYNSAEQV
+134 I
-145 LKRQREHRAEMQKSI
+145 
-160 DSANSEAR
+160 
-168 SFTQQENE
+168 
-176 LKQLLE
+176 
-182 QYNNAAKYSDEW
+182 
-194 YESAK
+194 SAK
-199 KITDISED
+199 ELLTYINALSNPPLADHDILKSELRND
-207 LIIGYSDEG
+207 YMDQYTNFDDKTYAGHDFDRWIADKSD
-216 DVILANTGKIQE
+216 
-228 QIQEY
+228 
-233 RNLAETKHNSAVEE
+233 
-247 SKELIDTSVEDYE
+247 
-260 ENLKKKEKEDAL
+260 
-272 IKQAQDEIARNQALI
+272 DEIQILYHIKHDNTNTYGWSFDDFDHEIERRQNEPLI
-287 RSNPDSDDVQFWAE
+287 VDS
-301 NVFNWQTTLDGALSK
+301 G
-316 SQLYADDLNAI
+316 LN
-327 TDEVRESYMN
+327 
-337 LLPQLDENAYTD
+337 
-349 FERNLRTSLLDYAST
+349 
-364 AMIDSNEFTAL
+364 
-375 YNGIRSSDVSKKL
+375 
-388 FESLFTLQD
+388 
-397 SDISYSDYSR
+397 
-407 QAQEIY
+407 
-413 EKLLTQ
+413 
-419 LNITDESDQLALKL
+419 
-433 VLGIDDES
+433 S
-441 LANARQ
+441 LA
-447 ELDALKVKYAGRR
+447 
-460 YNGSTLEYGDIEFA
+460 
-474 NFADT
+474 
-479 LTDSELDIAN
+479 DSL
-489 SNEFA
+489 
-494 SAIEQIKLETG
+494 QI
-505 EARLSQEEYR
+505 
-515 TALDLASEAILNQKD
+515 
-530 ASELLKTSISDSVSS
+530 

-600 DSSSTTEELAK
+600 DSSSTTEELTK

-721 VADCQNMINLAKT
+721 VADCQNMINLART

-745 EALKARMASSDYMFS
+745 EALKARMASSDYIFS

-781 MADYDIKIPQA
+781 MANYDIKIPQA

-805 DAGQA
+805 DASQA

-818 EDTYEEVFDFFE
+818 EDTYEELFDFFD

-956 IISDFT
+956 IVSDFT

-1080 LSDEMKNLTGLI
+1080 LSDEMKNLTSLI

-1106 EGLTQLGLYAQEYEK
+1106 EGLTQLGLYVQEYEK

-1199 LISSKKDALDAEEEL
+1199 LISSKKNALDAEEEL

-1285 EFETDKDAEI
+1285 EFETNKDAEI

-1344 AWNSGE
+1344 TWNSGE

-1565 LAPNMELFNRFIP
+1565 LAPNLELFNRFIP

-1585 VENIPFIEKGAPSV
+1585 VENIPFIEKAAPSV